1 MKQTPITINIL
12 SSESYD
18 IACLYIRHI
27 YYLEHILKDGDDDEY
42 CSRLKEIE
50 FYNNELEKIKPIVQ
64 QTNDL
69 YQSLVEIDWKY
80 NEDSII

>member
-1 MKQTPITINIL
+1 METITINIL

-27 YYLEHILKDGDDDEY
+27 YYLEQTLKDGDDLQY
-42 CSRLKEIE
+42 YSRLKEIE
-50 FYNNELEKIKPIVQ
+50 FYNNELEKIKPIVK

-69 YQSLVEIDWKY
+69 YEHLVEAGWKW
-80 NEDSII
+80 NEDLIM

>member
-1 MKQTPITINIL
+1 METITINIL

-27 YYLEHILKDGDDDEY
+27 YYLEHILKDGDNDQS

-50 FYNNELEKIKPIVQ
+50 FYNNELEKIKPIVK

-69 YQSLVEIDWKY
+69 YEHLVEAGWKY
-80 NEDSII
+80 NEDLLI